1 MQRGKVDI
9 FHHQA
14 PSMYQPAKPPT
25 EHHSQHAP
33 VFQPPPDVPV
43 FYQSPQPET
52 PNPEPHAPEG
62 GGEGNYLEQEFVDN
76 RVGREYTFQESFYH
90 EQPMGQKEEPETT
103 AEVTN
108 LHVFQQALQRFEAQ
122 AEKEAE
128 PEVVEPQPEVDI
140 LPEQEQTDEITQSN
154 ETEEQAPAVISVDDD
169 VTPSEEQETET
180 ESGHVD
186 DKENL
191 PPSPGAAEVPHHYCS
206 VVQ

>member
-1 MQRGKVDI
+1 
-9 FHHQA
+9 
-14 PSMYQPAKPPT
+14 MYQPAKPFT
-25 EHHSQHAP
+25 EHHSQPAP

-43 FYQSPQPET
+43 FYRSPQPET

-62 GGEGNYLEQEFVDN
+62 GGEGNHSEQEFVDN

-140 LPEQEQTDEITQSN
+140 PPEQKQTDESIQSN
-154 ETEEQAPAVISVDDD
+154 ETQEQAPADEAPIISERDD
-169 VTPSEEQETET
+169 VAPAEEQVRAKQETET
-180 ESGHVD
+180 ESGHVE